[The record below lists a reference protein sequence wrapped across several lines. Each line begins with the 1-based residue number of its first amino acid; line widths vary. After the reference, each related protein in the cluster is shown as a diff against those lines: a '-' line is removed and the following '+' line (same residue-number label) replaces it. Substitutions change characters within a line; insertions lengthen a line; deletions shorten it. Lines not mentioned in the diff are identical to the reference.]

1 MLGSNIEKVGWPLC
15 GEIDIM
21 EYVGREPQM
30 IYTTLHT
37 QDSHGN
43 SKNSKKTEIKNIEE
57 GFHTY
62 AVEWSE
68 QKMDFFVDDM
78 LVYTFKPEAKTEAIW
93 PYNQPFFILLNV
105 AVGGNFGGH
114 DVEDSIFP
122 QQYII
127 DYIKVYE

>member
-1 MLGSNIEKVGWPLC
+1 MELLPL
-15 GEIDIM
+15 
-21 EYVGREPQM
+21 
-30 IYTTLHT
+30 
-37 QDSHGN
+37 
-43 SKNSKKTEIKNIEE
+43 
-57 GFHTY
+57 
-62 AVEWSE
+62 SE